1 MEVISSQNQAK
12 KITKSYNNIV
22 LVPTMGNLHQGHLSL
37 LDKAREVGKTII
49 ASIYVNPLQFG
60 PNEDFD
66 NLSLIHI

>member
-49 ASIYVNPLQFG
+49 TSIYVNPL
-60 PNEDFD
+60 PVSYTH
-66 NLSLIHI
+66 LTLPTIYSV